1 MSSVTFN
8 YGHWNYWGVYDPSN
22 DLYGDQKVTFDGVN
36 KLILVNEG
44 VTSLNVQTDVYSAWK
59 EWIKDPNLINS
70 KYIKVFTVIG
80 GDPITDDRNVGITYF
95 LENGWRFQPKP
106 TKTSYTLTIEGN
118 IYTRETGETP
128 FLFAEGV
135 SVSLVRSNIVD
146 LIRVEALGVNITAND
161 IAAIA
166 AASASDVWDEPLSSH
181 TTRGTTGQKQNKIA
195 TKVQDIALR

>member
-1 MSSVTFN
+1 MSSVIFN
-8 YGHWNYWGVYDPSN
+8 YNHWNYWGVYDPAN
-22 DLYGDQKVTFDGVN
+22 ELYGDQKVTFDGVN

-44 VTSLNVQTDVYSAWK
+44 VTTLNIQTDVYSAWK
-59 EWIKDPNLINS
+59 EWIKDPTLQNAQYLKAFS
-70 KYIKVFTVIG
+70 VIG

-95 LENGWRFQPKP
+95 LENGWRFQPKSD
-106 TKTSYTLTIEGN
+106 KTSYTLTIEGN

-166 AASASDVWDEPLSSH
+166 AASASGVWDELLSNH
-181 TTRGTTGQKQNKIA
+181 TANGTTGQKQNKIA
-195 TKVQDIALR
+195 TKIQDIALR